1 MGEPI
6 PSFYAP
12 KGRNRDNPD
21 LVFEHQLQGLLLG
34 ELMEMAGIFELEI
47 TSLQVAKNRMRRIT
61 VSETE
66 TGGIKATRTRES

>member
-21 LVFEHQLQGLLLG
+21 LVFEHQLQGLRLG
-34 ELMEMAGIFELEI
+34 KLMEMAGIYELEM
-47 TSLQVAKNRMRRIT
+47 TSLQVANGRMRRIEVT
-61 VSETE
+61 ETE
-66 TGGIKATRTRES
+66 TGGIRAVRQS